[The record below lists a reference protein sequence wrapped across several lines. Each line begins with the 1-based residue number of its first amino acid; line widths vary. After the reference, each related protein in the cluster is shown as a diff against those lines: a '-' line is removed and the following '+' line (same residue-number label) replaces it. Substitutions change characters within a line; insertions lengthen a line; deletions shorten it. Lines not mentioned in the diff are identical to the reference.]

1 MYKPDPRLPP
11 DQQILPTHAKRT
23 MQGQTDSE
31 EEVDKSFPK
40 DFDLLSDEELAKM
53 GALPPPGQAQEVKVS
68 TPNPKETTTL
78 QPPWPLASQ
87 KSDTKSQAESPQG
100 ANSGYKTTPTN
111 APSKSP
117 QPAASQPEAPRT
129 TRPAVQRMPDPD
141 EKEDGKKKKKL
152 ACCVIM

>member
-23 MQGQTDSE
+23 IQGQTDSQ

-53 GALPPPGQAQEVKVS
+53 GALPPPGQAQEENVT
-68 TPNPKETTTL
+68 TPKPKETNTL
-78 QPPWPLASQ
+78 QPPWPLAAK
-87 KSDTKSQAESPQG
+87 KSDAKSQTGSLQG
-100 ANSGYKTTPTN
+100 ASSGYKTTAANVSST
-111 APSKSP
+111 SP
-117 QPAASQPEAPRT
+117 QPPTVQPEAPRN
-129 TRPAVQRMPDPD
+129 TRPAVQRMPEPD

-152 ACCVIM
+152 ACCVVM